1 MTSTLSERIKQA
13 RKHAGITQKELAM
26 RVGISQTAI
35 HKLEGGGSHSSRK
48 TVAIALT
55 CGVDPIWLDTGLGE
69 MALPGASSYLEET
82 YSDVNEKGE
91 RKNTARLIARVPL
104 ISWEA
109 LVKHGDEPVESFAP
123 EVSAWVPVAPKG
135 SDRCFALKVPDDSM
149 EPDFGE
155 GEVIVIDPLQKG
167 GHNKFLVASESGNR
181 PTFKQLV
188 MHGEQTYLKPLNSR
202 YPLIQVKNDLRVI
215 GVLVCKYKDYQ

>member
-13 RKHAGITQKELAM
+13 RKHAGITQKELAK
-26 RVGISQTAI
+26 RVGISQTAV

-69 MALPGASSYLEET
+69 MALPGAASYLEET
-82 YSDVNEKGE
+82 YNERKGGGE

-104 ISWEA
+104 ISWEE
-109 LVKHGDEPVESFAP
+109 LVKHGNEPVESFAP
-123 EVSAWVPVAPKG
+123 EVFSWIPVAPKG
-135 SDRCFALKVPDDSM
+135 SERCFALRVPDDSM
-149 EPDFGE
+149 EPDFSE
-155 GEVIVIDPLQKG
+155 GEIIVIDPLLEG
-167 GHNKFLVASESGNR
+167 GHNKFLVAREGGNR

-188 MHGEQTYLKPLNSR
+188 MHGEQLYLKPLNSR
-202 YPLIQVKNDLRVI
+202 YPLIQVKNDLKVV